1 MMATKKTPTPVVPA
15 PPYGRPLN
23 KDEWKFV
30 KENMKNHREKAQ
42 QKKGK
47 DEEKKEE

>member
-15 PPYGRPLN
+15 PPYGRPLQ

-30 KENMKNHREKAQ
+30 RENIKNHKKVSQRPKEKTNE
-42 QKKGK
+42 QKK
-47 DEEKKEE
+47 

>member
-23 KDEWKFV
+23 KDEIEFV
-30 KENMKNHREKAQ
+30 KENIKKLQEYG
-42 QKKGK
+42 QKK
-47 DEEKKEE
+47 KKKK

>member
-23 KDEWKFV
+23 KDEIEFV
-30 KENMKNHREKAQ
+30 KENIKKLQEYG
-42 QKKGK
+42 KKGK
-47 DEEKKEE
+47 HGKKEKTD

>member
-23 KDEWKFV
+23 KEEIEFV
-30 KENMKNHREKAQ
+30 KENMRKQQEHGKKKKEK
-42 QKKGK
+42 K
-47 DEEKKEE
+47 DE